1 MAGCA
6 RRRRQGGQVQ
16 SVARPTDRT
25 LHLCRD
31 WKFFR
36 TALGRWRIYRRRGGG
51 FGGGGASG
59 DWGLPEKRKQDGRA
73 TRARAGTPRAVITKP
88 VNRVTIVRNGYAYQL
103 DPNAKVREVSGE
115 VDMAKKPSRSRSAQ
129 ARAGGADRR
138 PTDDGGHYVGARF
151 NGPTDAFNH
160 FAQDAKVNRGRYRAM
175 EDQWARA
182 KAEGKRVWF
191 RIVPVY
197 EGESQRPS
205 LINAWFTINDREHSI
220 QIPNESGKKSD
231 AKQ

>member
-1 MAGCA
+1 M
-6 RRRRQGGQVQ
+6 
-16 SVARPTDRT
+16 
-25 LHLCRD
+25 
-31 WKFFR
+31 
-36 TALGRWRIYRRRGGG
+36 
-51 FGGGGASG
+51 
-59 DWGLPEKRKQDGRA
+59 
-73 TRARAGTPRAVITKP
+73 
-88 VNRVTIVRNGYAYQL
+88 RNGYAYQL

-182 KAEGKRVWF
+182 KAEGKRGWF